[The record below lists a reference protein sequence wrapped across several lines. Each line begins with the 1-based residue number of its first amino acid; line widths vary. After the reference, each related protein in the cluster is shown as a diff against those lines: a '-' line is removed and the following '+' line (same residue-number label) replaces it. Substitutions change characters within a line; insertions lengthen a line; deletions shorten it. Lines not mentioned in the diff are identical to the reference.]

1 MGRAIGAVL
10 FVVIGFVAGWSV
22 WRVFGDTDAPIEVR
36 DHTFVA
42 VVPGEVS
49 STRSLRATAMWTVA
63 PAASNRAAGTVTS
76 VELSLGDFADVGD
89 VMYTVDESPVVAAAG
104 DTPAYRDM
112 KLGDRGNDIAQLQ
125 SMLSEL
131 GFYSGEID
139 GEFDSSLRNVVR
151 AWQRTMGTPVT
162 GVVSVGDVVFLP
174 VMPSRVVLDADSL
187 KPGQILS
194 GGEAAIGVLGES
206 PEFSVDIGSA
216 QTDPVPVGQELTLVA
231 NLGGQEVSWS
241 AVAGET
247 VLGPDGLVVTLLPSG
262 SAPIC
267 GDRCELVPIET
278 GAALEAVL
286 ILVPRT
292 RGLVVPIGALA
303 TTANGDTAVI
313 DESGNLLHVEVVA
326 TARGMAVV
334 EGVPEG
340 TRVRVPARS

>member
-1 MGRAIGAVL
+1 MGRVIGAIL
-10 FVVIGFVAGWSV
+10 FLVIGFVAGWSV
-22 WRVFGDTDAPIEVR
+22 SKVFGEPDSPIEVV

-49 STRSLRATAMWTVA
+49 STRSLRATAVWTVA

-76 VELSLGDFADVGD
+76 VERSLGDLVDVGD
-89 VMYTVDESPVVAAAG
+89 VMYTVDESPVVAASG

-112 KLGDRGNDIAQLQ
+112 QLGDRGNDIAQLQ

-139 GEFDSSLRNVVR
+139 GEFDSSLRNAVR

-162 GVVSVGDVVFLP
+162 GVVSVGDVVFFP

-187 KPGQILS
+187 KPGQMLS
-194 GGEAAIGVLGES
+194 GSEAAIGVLGES
-206 PEFSVDIGSA
+206 PEFSVDVGPA
-216 QTDPVPVGQELTLVA
+216 QADPVPVGQELTLVA
-231 NLGGQEVSWS
+231 NLSGEEVSWS
-241 AVAGET
+241 AVAGDT
-247 VLGPDGLVVTLLPSG
+247 VLGPNGLVLTLMRSG

-267 GDRCELVPIET
+267 GDRCELIPIET

-286 ILVPRT
+286 VLVPPT

-303 TTANGDTAVI
+303 TTASGDTAVI
-313 DESGNLLHVEVVA
+313 DESGNVLQVKIVA

-334 EGVPEG
+334 EGVAEG